1 MDMAS
6 DLLEQTVRS
15 LNGNNF
21 NVYVAESPKE
31 AQNTIL
37 HAILPKIGPGFVSY
51 ADSLTLQATGVLDD
65 LRAMAGSNGWEFL
78 ETFGRG
84 LTREAILERRR
95 RALQADIFFTGTNAL
110 TSKGQLVNLDM
121 IGNRV
126 GGIVWGPQRVIL
138 TIGTNKIVEG
148 LDQAMARVREIAAP
162 LNATRIGA
170 STPCAQTGECM
181 DCTSPHRIC
190 NVWSITEKSWPA
202 GRISVVLIKGE
213 YGL

>member
-1 MDMAS
+1 MAS
-6 DLLEQTVRS
+6 DLLEQTVNS
-15 LNGNNF
+15 LRLNKF
-21 NVYVAESPKE
+21 NVYTVESPKE
-31 AQNTIL
+31 ARDTIL
-37 HAILPKIGPGFVSY
+37 RTILPEIGPGLVSY
-51 ADSLTLQATGVLDD
+51 GDSLTLQATGVLDD
-65 LRAMAGSNGWEFL
+65 LRSMAGSHGWEFL
-78 ETFGRG
+78 ETFERG
-84 LTREAILERRR
+84 LAPEGILERRR

-126 GGIVWGPQRVIL
+126 GGIVWGPRRVIL

-148 LDQAMARVREIAAP
+148 LDQAMARVRLIAAP
-162 LNATRIGA
+162 QNAQRIGA

-181 DCTSPHRIC
+181 DCNSPHRIC